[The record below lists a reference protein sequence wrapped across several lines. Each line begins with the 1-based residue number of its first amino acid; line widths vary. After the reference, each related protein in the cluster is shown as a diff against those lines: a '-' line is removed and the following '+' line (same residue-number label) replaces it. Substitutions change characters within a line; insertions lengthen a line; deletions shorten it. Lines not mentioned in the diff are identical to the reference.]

1 MNDETKNLAFYLH
14 PDNDPT
20 VYRQEINLVI
30 LQAIEQTITQLMGAY
45 HVYYNAFKSKDDD
58 NLYQATSQMD
68 RLKSA
73 LDNWF
78 SLVSEPYQEDIT
90 KLKELVIAK
99 IKLLRKALA
108 PVHEPDDTLN
118 YNRSKADTDQ
128 FINQLR
134 RHITDDL
141 FDAHKNNAQ

>member
-20 VYRQEINLVI
+20 VYRQEIDLVI
-30 LQAIEQTITQLMGAY
+30 LQAIEQTITQL
-45 HVYYNAFKSKDDD
+45 
-58 NLYQATSQMD
+58 MD